1 MGRRAEGFSFLKRGG
16 IWSVRFRIAKRRH
29 EYSTGVKA
37 EPKARRP
44 SEAAVRAGE
53 QIYAAALQGK
63 RLVRQGGAASRA
75 PGAGQTL
82 AESFAEWLDDLTV
95 RAPTRAQYEV
105 FTVQWLREWRRASE
119 LIEPSIAAYF
129 RGRLREVTRKSVQ
142 NETSALRR
150 FGMWAL
156 ETGALDAPIV
166 VPTIPKSALGKRFAV
181 RRRVAAPELS
191 ADEIEALLAG
201 LPERSEPRI
210 RGAVGFPIKARF
222 EVMFDTTLRPAT
234 LDKLSVPENWA
245 PGETVLRLADD
256 DDKEGNGREVP
267 LTRRALA
274 ALKRVAPDAG
284 PIFGKHKY
292 APYVEPVAAAV
303 LPPGKAAVFTGQ
315 HVRSAAITR
324 ALERSANLAGVM
336 HLAGHKHASTTSKYV
351 RPSLRAAL
359 DVIGAFAAPPA
370 SVSGEVLGEKPK
382 RAAGK

>member
-1 MGRRAEGFSFLKRGG
+1 MGRRAQGVRYLRRGG
-16 IWSVRFRIAKRRH
+16 IWSVRFRIDKQRH
-29 EYSTGVKA
+29 EYSTGIKA

-63 RLVRQGGAASRA
+63 RMTRTGSASRA
-75 PGAGQTL
+75 PGSGQSL

-119 LIEPSIAAYF
+119 LTEPAIAAYF

-150 FGMWAL
+150 FGVWAL
-156 ETGALDAPIV
+156 ETGALDAAIV
-166 VPTIPKSALGKRFAV
+166 VPTVPKNALGKRFAV

-191 ADEIEALLAG
+191 AAEIEAFLAK
-201 LPERSEPRI
+201 LPERSEPRLK
-210 RGAVGFPIKARF
+210 GVMGFPVKARF

-234 LDKLSVPENWA
+234 LDKLSVPENWT

-267 LTRRALA
+267 LTPRALA
-274 ALKRVAPDAG
+274 ALKRVAPVSG
-284 PIFGKHKY
+284 PIFGAHKY
-292 APYVEPVAAAV
+292 YRYTGPAAEAV
-303 LPPGKAAVFTGQ
+303 LPKGKADVFTGQ

-324 ALERSANLAGVM
+324 ALERSSNLAGVM

-359 DVIGAFAAPPA
+359 DVIGAFAEQPA
-370 SVSGEVLGEKPK
+370 SVSGEVSGEKPK

>member
-1 MGRRAEGFSFLKRGG
+1 MGRRAQGAGYLKRGG
-16 IWSVRFRIAKRRH
+16 IWSVRFRIDKRRH

-44 SEAAVRAGE
+44 SQAAVSAGE

-63 RLVRQGGAASRA
+63 RLVRTGPAASRA
-75 PGAGQTL
+75 PGSGQSL

-119 LIEPSIAAYF
+119 LTEASVAAYV

-150 FGMWAL
+150 FSVWAV
-156 ETGALDAPIV
+156 ETGALDAPIP

-181 RRRVAAPELS
+181 RRRVTAPELS
-191 ADEIEALLAG
+191 AAEIEAFLAL
-201 LPERSEPRI
+201 LPERSATRSKSEP
-210 RGAVGFPIKARF
+210 GFVVRARF
-222 EVMFDTTLRPAT
+222 EVMFDTTLRPET
-234 LDKLSVPENWA
+234 LNKLSVPANWT
-245 PGETVLRLADD
+245 PGETVLRIADE
-256 DDKEGNGREVP
+256 DDKEGNGRTVP
-267 LTRRALA
+267 LTPRALA

-292 APYVEPVAAAV
+292 WRYTGPAAAAV
-303 LPPGKAAVFTGQ
+303 LPPGKAGVFTGQ

-324 ALERSANLAGVM
+324 ALERSSNLAGVM

-359 DVIGAFAAPPA
+359 DVIGSF
-370 SVSGEVLGEKPK
+370 SGEVSGEKKK
-382 RAAGK
+382 RAASK